1 MLGAAPSA
9 LPGGSEAVV
18 RRTVTDAASLP
29 PANGSAPSSIR
40 EELST
45 SAVLD
50 RVDEM
55 MSQLEERILEE
66 LERRGG
72 RFMGYF

>member
-1 MLGAAPSA
+1 MVARFVSQPPPAAPA
-9 LPGGSEAVV
+9 PPIP
-18 RRTVTDAASLP
+18 ASL
-29 PANGSAPSSIR
+29 APSPDTTR
-40 EELST
+40 MNPVAEDELST
-45 SAVLD
+45 TALLD

-72 RFMGYF
+72 RFTGYF